1 MRSLQE
7 EQARDS
13 EDVEFKLTS
22 LRTELSEKV
31 TNLETSNNTKQ
42 ALTKV
47 ELVPVTWAWKP

>member
-42 ALTKV
+42 ALTQV

>member
-42 ALTKV
+42 ALTQV
-47 ELVPVTWAWKP
+47 ELVPVSLAWKP